1 MKLKVIKLSSWV
13 LTALLSALFS
23 MSAITKII
31 KADSAV
37 QQAQSIGID
46 AGTNQILGIIELVA
60 VILFIIPRTGIVGAL
75 LLMSYVGGA
84 IATHVQHGQ
93 PLAFVILIQSIIWIT
108 AALRFKELT
117 NRLFLAQKN

>member
-1 MKLKVIKLSSWV
+1 MKLKVIKLSG
-13 LTALLSALFS
+13 LTLTVLLSALFS
-23 MSAITKII
+23 MSAIAKII

-46 AGTNQILGIIELVA
+46 AGTNQILGIIELAA

-93 PLAFVILIQSIIWIT
+93 PLAFVILIQSLIWIT

-117 NRLFLAQKN
+117 NNLFSVQK

>member
-31 KADSAV
+31 KADSVV

-46 AGTNQILGIIELVA
+46 AGTNQILGIIELAA

-75 LLMSYVGGA
+75 LLMSYMGGA

-93 PLAFVILIQSIIWIT
+93 PLAFVILIQSLIWIT

-117 NRLFLAQKN
+117 NNLFSVQK

>member
-13 LTALLSALFS
+13 LTTLLSALFS
-23 MSAITKII
+23 ISAITKII
-31 KADSAV
+31 KADTAI
-37 QQAQSIGID
+37 QQAQAIGID

-75 LLMSYVGGA
+75 LLMSYMGGA
-84 IATHVQHGQ
+84 IATHLQHGQ
-93 PLAFVILIQSIIWIT
+93 PLAFVIIIQSLIWIT

-117 NRLFLAQKN
+117 NNLFSIQK

>member
-13 LTALLSALFS
+13 LTTLLSALFS
-23 MSAITKII
+23 LSAITKII
-31 KADSAV
+31 KADSAI
-37 QQAQSIGID
+37 QQAQAIGID

-75 LLMSYVGGA
+75 LLMSYMGGA
-84 IATHVQHGQ
+84 IATHLQHGQ
-93 PLAFVILIQSIIWIT
+93 PLAFVIIIQSLIWIT

-117 NRLFLAQKN
+117 NNLFSIQK

>member
-1 MKLKVIKLSSWV
+1 MKLKVIKLSG
-13 LTALLSALFS
+13 LTLTVLLSALFS

-46 AGTNQILGIIELVA
+46 AGTNQILGIIELAA
-60 VILFIIPRTGIVGAL
+60 VILFIIPRTGMVGAL
-75 LLMSYVGGA
+75 LLMSYMGGA

-93 PLAFVILIQSIIWIT
+93 PLAFVILIQSLIWIT

-117 NRLFLAQKN
+117 NNLFSVQK

>member
-13 LTALLSALFS
+13 LTSLLSALFS

-46 AGTNQILGIIELVA
+46 AGTNQILGIIELAA

-75 LLMSYVGGA
+75 LLMSYMGGA

-93 PLAFVILIQSIIWIT
+93 PLAFVILIQSLIWIT

-117 NRLFLAQKN
+117 NNLFSVQK